1 MLIGWIG
8 QMVALLDKPEA
19 VAVQHCV
26 GQIAEFYPQ
35 ALVYALMISSEDY
48 SFQDSATGH
57 KQREFVARYR
67 AGSPNQSLCLHA
79 QISPIRS
86 KPWLVVNLAMH
97 GIV

>member
-1 MLIGWIG
+1 MTSVPCWMLIGWIG

-79 QISPIRS
+79 QISPIN
-86 KPWLVVNLAMH
+86 KFAMH